1 MSLISTVPARAAALA
16 LMVGAVVLTGCSTTP
31 GVSTATG
38 TTPTSTSGGG
48 GTCTSVVIRMRSG
61 SVPDPY
67 NYRWEVTLDGEQ
79 GAINAEGSAQGATPW
94 KRSFVADADSRTALC
109 AYAAELAQQGP
120 TDGVGGSTVQAEY
133 TPEGGSRVVGQEGVD
148 GSDAPDRMSSAL
160 PAGEWAALKDQLDT
174 WSNGERMTAP
184 PTS

>member
-1 MSLISTVPARAAALA
+1 MSLISTVRARAATLA
-16 LMVGAVVLTGCSTTP
+16 LVVGTVVLTGCSTTP
-31 GVSTATG
+31 GVSAATT
-38 TTPTSTSGGG
+38 TTPTSGDDGS
-48 GTCTSVVIRMRSG
+48 CTSVVIRMRSG

-67 NYRWEVTLDGEQ
+67 NYRWELTLDGEQ

-94 KRSFVADADSRTALC
+94 KRSFVADADSRAALC
-109 AYAAELAQQGP
+109 VYAAELAQQGP

-133 TPEGGSRVVGQEGVD
+133 TPEGGSRVVGPEGVD
-148 GSDAPDRMSSAL
+148 GSDVPERMTPAL
-160 PAGEWAALKDQLDT
+160 PAGEWAALKDQLDA